1 MGVYR
6 WGMKTAFPR
15 VLSRAVAVCAVSAVA
30 PIAAAQSVQPP
41 SVQELDGGS
50 TILTYLIGFVLAA
63 IAVSL
68 AAMPS
73 RREHQD

>member
-1 MGVYR
+1 
-6 WGMKTAFPR
+6 MKTATFRFLPLAI
-15 VLSRAVAVCAVSAVA
+15 VVCAVSALA
-30 PIAAAQSVQPP
+30 PIASAQTVQPP
-41 SVQELDGGS
+41 RVQELDSGG

-63 IAVSL
+63 IAVGL